1 VNRLFPEAP
10 QPIYC
15 CDADALIQ
23 IERANLLN
31 QLCKL
36 AILGQWKISDRVY
49 VELHRHGTD
58 RLSRRLPDWRKKYDI
73 VVDLNLQPSALAY
86 LPGIERAYGPEFHIG
101 GITYPGFWRSA
112 SQGKRM
118 DSYKQRS
125 IGSWSLP
132 S

>member
-1 VNRLFPEAP
+1 MNRLFPEAP

-31 QLCKL
+31 QPRKL
-36 AILGQWKISDRVY
+36 AILGQWKIPDRVY

-58 RLSRRLPDWRKKYDI
+58 RLSRWLPGWRKKYDI

>member
-1 VNRLFPEAP
+1 
-10 QPIYC
+10 
-15 CDADALIQ
+15 
-23 IERANLLN
+23 
-31 QLCKL
+31 
-36 AILGQWKISDRVY
+36 
-49 VELHRHGTD
+49 
-58 RLSRRLPDWRKKYDI
+58 
-73 VVDLNLQPSALAY
+73 LAY
-86 LPGIERAYGPEFHIG
+86 FPGIERAYGPEFHIG